1 MERALDKN
9 VIMYQNLREEY
20 GHRRVDA
27 IFFNSIR
34 PYGERM
40 KMRFL
45 PVFAALLG
53 LLVLTAAAPVRVDAK
68 AGGIKVVASIA
79 PVHSLL
85 AGVMKGVGGVEAGPG
100 LLVTGGSS
108 PHDYVMKPSKARMLH
123 RADVV
128 FWIGP
133 GLEGFLKKP
142 LAGLQPG
149 TRVITLVPEQDD
161 DPHIWL
167 DPQGAAKMVRTMV
180 RVLSEADRD
189 NAARYRANGDKVRAG
204 LIALDREILQ
214 ILKPVAVV
222 PYLVFHDAYRYFE
235 KRFGLASQGA
245 VSVQVGRPP
254 GARRISALR
263 RKIVDMKIACVFT
276 EPQFEPALARTL
288 IEATGARMS
297 VLDPLGADLKPGPG
311 LYRELMRK
319 MARSLLECLDANG

>member
-1 MERALDKN
+1 
-9 VIMYQNLREEY
+9 
-20 GHRRVDA
+20 
-27 IFFNSIR
+27 
-34 PYGERM
+34 
-40 KMRFL
+40 MRFL

-254 GARRISALR
+254 GARRG
-263 RKIVDMKIACVFT
+263 
-276 EPQFEPALARTL
+276 ALAAAAGVLRDKAVGVGRHQAAAVVEKL
-288 IEATGARMS
+288 EIIDEHSSQGGWIALFEEEGEEAR
-297 VLDPLGADLKPGPG
+297 V
-311 LYRELMRK
+311 
-319 MARSLLECLDANG
+319 RSPHFVFQS

>member
-1 MERALDKN
+1 
-9 VIMYQNLREEY
+9 
-20 GHRRVDA
+20 
-27 IFFNSIR
+27 
-34 PYGERM
+34 
-40 KMRFL
+40 MRFF
-45 PVFAALLG
+45 PVFPALLG
-53 LLVLTAAAPVRVDAK
+53 LLVLAAAPVRAE
-68 AGGIKVVASIA
+68 GIKVVASIA

-85 AGVMKGVGGVEAGPG
+85 AGVMDGVGGVEGGPG

-123 RADVV
+123 RAGVV

-142 LAGLQPG
+142 LAGLAPE

-167 DPQGAAKMVRTMV
+167 DPRGAAKMVRVMV
-180 RVLSEADRD
+180 RVLSEADAD
-189 NAARYRANGDKVRAG
+189 NAARYKLNADKVLAG

-214 ILKPVAVV
+214 TLKPVAVV

-245 VSVQVGRPP
+245 VSVQEGRPP
-254 GARRISALR
+254 GARRVSALR
-263 RKIVDMKIACVFT
+263 RKIVDMKIVCLFT

-288 IEATGARMS
+288 IEGTGARMS
-297 VLDPLGADLKPGPG
+297 MLDPLGADLKPGPG
-311 LYRELMRK
+311 LYRELMRG
-319 MARSLLECLDANG
+319 MARSLLECLGANG